1 MKVLFVESYPHV
13 IMGQQKTL
21 LALLKASKESDIEP
35 IIACTSEGIYTEK
48 LKEEGYSV
56 QIFSYPDTLQVY
68 GGEIYHYGITKK
80 CKTYLQIF
88 SYVLDIKKKLK
99 KLKIDAVYC
108 NDMRGILTVGVAAK
122 LAGIPV
128 ITWDKLDKPH
138 GWLDQLQL
146 PLVSKNII
154 ISDAVKVKYPSIQ
167 KKVFNNKIVKVY
179 EGVDFDAIN
188 SEQSVRSEFG
198 FTKADIVIAIVGSIS
213 ARKGHDRILSIFPS
227 LYEKNPN
234 IKLLIVGD
242 TSGSDSE
249 VSYKNNLDNS
259 NHKAVIW
266 AGYREDVPAIMDS
279 IDILI
284 MPSRYEGMGMVGIEA
299 MAAGKPVIGA
309 NTGGIPEVV
318 EDGITGFIFDG
329 DDGKEFADKLLQ
341 LCNSQELRQT
351 MGLSGLNRA
360 KKYFFRPRQHQKI
373 VEVLRSTVLN

>member
-13 IMGQQKTL
+13 IMGQQRTL
-21 LALLKASKESDIEP
+21 LALLKASKDSDIEP
-35 IIACTSEGIYTEK
+35 VIACTSEGIYTDK
-48 LKEEGYSV
+48 VREEGYSV
-56 QIFSYPDTLQVY
+56 EIFSYPDTLQVY
-68 GGEIYHYGITKK
+68 GGEIYRYGITKK

-88 SYVLDIKKKLK
+88 SYVLNIKKKLK
-99 KLKIDAVYC
+99 DLKIDAVYC

-179 EGVDFDAIN
+179 EGVDFDAMN
-188 SEQSVRSEFG
+188 SERSVRSEFG
-198 FTKADIVIAIVGSIS
+198 FTKNDIVIAIVGSIS

-266 AGYREDVPAIMDS
+266 AGYRKDVPAIMNS

-299 MAAGKPVIGA
+299 MASCKPVVGA
-309 NTGGIPEVV
+309 NSGGIPEVV
-318 EDGITGFIFDG
+318 EHGETGFIFEG
-329 DDGKEFADKLLQ
+329 DDLEGFKRHLLTLCESKALREKMGLAGLKRAQRYFDRTKQHQKVIKLLQ
-341 LCNSQELRQT
+341 EAAN
-351 MGLSGLNRA
+351 
-360 KKYFFRPRQHQKI
+360 
-373 VEVLRSTVLN
+373 